1 MNSQEA
7 RQVAPQRHSRREDG
21 RQHLQMQRFGV
32 FRVLGFRVQG
42 LELAALGFV
51 HRSGSAEAELEMLI
65 LGTLKPKPNSQR
77 MGLQILCTVSGFPVG
92 SFRGPGGFPICFLVY
107 LEL

>member
-1 MNSQEA
+1 M
-7 RQVAPQRHSRREDG
+7 
-21 RQHLQMQRFGV
+21 

-65 LGTLKPKPNSQR
+65 LGTLKPKPNTQR
-77 MGLQILCTVSGFPVG
+77 MGLQILGLDGLYYTRFL
-92 SFRGPGGFPICFLVY
+92 RGPRGVPYLPSGVFGVVGGI
-107 LEL
+107 